1 MTLCFSVRNSG
12 ATCVVKW
19 YCNVTTFWLTVQ
31 YLPIG
36 ICFSVGAFV
45 GRVCVEVSRKLG
57 ASAMRGGEP
66 ILVVGLTYIGRD
78 DDLYRMAK
86 KAI

>member
-1 MTLCFSVRNSG
+1 MVLQCYDFLADSAIPIDRYLLLYGGFRGKSVCRG
-12 ATCVVKW
+12 VPKAGCI
-19 YCNVTTFWLTVQ
+19 Y
-31 YLPIG
+31 
-36 ICFSVGAFV
+36 
-45 GRVCVEVSRKLG
+45 
-57 ASAMRGGEP
+57 MRGWCEP

>member
-1 MTLCFSVRNSG
+1 MVLQCYDFLADSAIPTDRYLLLCGGFRGKSVCRG
-12 ATCVVKW
+12 VPKAGC
-19 YCNVTTFWLTVQ
+19 
-31 YLPIG
+31 
-36 ICFSVGAFV
+36 ICY
-45 GRVCVEVSRKLG
+45 E
-57 ASAMRGGEP
+57 GGEP